1 MPRTVKW
8 KPDEELVEE
17 IQDER
22 PHYDDYNSNIDSDG
36 SMNFDDML
44 GNGDGVGPGD
54 YSFDALNGQEMHG
67 DVLSTL

>member
-1 MPRTVKW
+1 MPRNVGW
-8 KPDEELVEE
+8 KPGEELVQE
-17 IQDER
+17 IHDNG
-22 PHYDDYNSNIDSDG
+22 PYYDDAEADFGGDG

-54 YSFDALNGQEMHG
+54 YFFDALNGQEMHG